1 MFGTAFVHHLQ
12 KPANANKLNG
22 VIMMGALALNGLVNK
37 APRRLDLGKH
47 TR

>member
-1 MFGTAFVHHLQ
+1 MFGAAFVHPLQ

-22 VIMMGALALNGLVNK
+22 VIMMGTLALNGLVNK
-37 APRRLDLGKH
+37 ASRHLDFGKH